1 MLKEPTHRQHAL
13 IKTLG
18 SFSNY
23 LNWRCCSEGNLRL
36 QRSFLYRGDK
46 PMVDFIG
53 RYESLNDDFIKV
65 CQRVRIA
72 AVLPSINVSNS
83 TPYQEFYDRKTREL
97 VESAFRDDIK
107 TFGYRF
113 DD

>member
-1 MLKEPTHRQHAL
+1 
-13 IKTLG
+13 
-18 SFSNY
+18 
-23 LNWRCCSEGNLRL
+23 
-36 QRSFLYRGDK
+36 
-46 PMVDFIG
+46 MVDFIG